1 MKRLFKMTA
10 SLAALVLILV
20 LFLSAGGQEQGAGG
34 GGVATTKTVTPKPL
48 PVKPQYGD
56 PKYYPQPATSY
67 TTNPAYPQQPAYSN
81 VNGYPITEQKTN
93 LRIGIP
99 YYPYVQDYE
108 NNDLTKYM
116 EALTGIHIVWEMLPE
131 AATPEVKEK
140 VALMLTAGDQ
150 LPDVLM
156 GVGFTSA
163 DLITFGS
170 AKLLIPVQ
178 DFIDKH
184 AFNMKAL
191 FETRPALRPSMVSAD
206 GNTYTLGGFSLN
218 EPNQL
223 SMRFWINQTF
233 LDKLGMKMPTTTD
246 EYYEYLKAVKTR
258 DPNGNGR
265 ADEIPLVG
273 ATTGWQAII
282 DGFLMNAF
290 IYNETSESGDPN
302 NRRRMYLTKEG
313 KIDVSYNKPGWRQGL
328 EYMNKLYSEGLLAGE
343 SFTNKK
349 EDLRALVEYE
359 GALIVGSLPNGGP
372 HEFANTEGERR
383 THFRVVPPLKGP
395 TGLQQI
401 WYDEYAGPNIG
412 NYVVTKDSKIPDI
425 AVKWADA
432 LFTEDFQMRNRYGV
446 LDRDWKIPPSGTESV
461 DGKQALYEEILRWGS
476 PQKAYWGVGPI
487 TWGRFGSYKRAK
499 SPDPFELE
507 YVLWD
512 AYEKYLPY
520 AYQMGVP
527 KNLPFTLEESRR
539 FNELNRL
546 LVEYAEQSLAQFV
559 TGQRNIAR
567 EWDAYV
573 AQLDRMGLPE
583 LLRIT
588 QAAFDRGWKN
598 TLANKFR

>member
-1 MKRLFKMTA
+1 MLKMMVG
-10 SLAALVLILV
+10 LAALAMILA
-20 LFLSAGGQEQGAGG
+20 LFLSAGGQEQRSGTAGG

-56 PKYYPQPATSY
+56 EKYYPQPATSY

-81 VNGYPITEQKTN
+81 VNGYPITEQKTS
-93 LRIGIP
+93 LRIGMP
-99 YYPYVQDYE
+99 YYPYVTDYE

-131 AATPEVKEK
+131 VGTPQVQEK
-140 VALMLTAGDQ
+140 VSLMLSAGDQ
-150 LPDVLM
+150 LPDVFM
-156 GVGFTSA
+156 GAGFTSA
-163 DLITFGS
+163 DLITYGS
-170 AKLLIPVQ
+170 AKLFIPLQ
-178 DFIDKH
+178 DFIEKH
-184 AFNMKAL
+184 GFNMKAL
-191 FETRPALRPSMVSAD
+191 FEARPAIRPSMVSAD
-206 GNTYTLGGFSLN
+206 GNTYTLGGWSLN

-223 SMRFWINQTF
+223 AMRFWINQTF
-233 LDKLGMKMPTTTD
+233 LDNLGMKTPTTTD

-258 DPNGNGR
+258 DPNRNGK

-273 ATTGWQAII
+273 ATTGWQAVI

-290 IYNETSESGDPN
+290 IYNETSESGDPI
-302 NRRRMYLTKEG
+302 NRRRAYLTKDG

-343 SFTNKK
+343 SFTLKK

-372 HEFANTEGERR
+372 HEFANTQGERR
-383 THFRVVPPLKGP
+383 THFRVLPPLKGP

-401 WYDEYAGPNIG
+401 WYDEYLGPVLG
-412 NYVVTKDSKIPDI
+412 GFVVTKDCKIPDI
-425 AVKWADA
+425 AVKWGDA
-432 LFTEDFQMRNRYGV
+432 LLTEDFQMRNRYGV
-446 LDRDWKIPPSGTESV
+446 LGRDWKIPAPGTESV
-461 DGKQALYEEILRWGS
+461 DGKQAMYEEILRWGS
-476 PQKAYWGVGPI
+476 PQSAYWGQGPI

-499 SPDPFELE
+499 SQDPFELE
-507 YVLWD
+507 YVLWN
-512 AYEKYLPY
+512 AYEKYFPY
-520 AYQMGVP
+520 AYQMSVP
-527 KNLPFTLEESRR
+527 KRLPFTLEESRR

-546 LVEYAEQSLAQFV
+546 LVEYVEQSLAQFV

-567 EWDAYV
+567 EWDSYV

-583 LLRIT
+583 LLKIM

-598 TLANKFR
+598 TLAYKFK